1 MRRLVGRRGLMFEG
15 GTLMSWVRSK
25 FTLLL
30 VGMAMIA
37 ILVACGGGD
46 DPTAP
51 PAAST
56 VAPATMAPSTAA
68 PSTAAPAVDPTAT
81 PTLAPGVTP
90 AATPTPT
97 PTPRPTATPI
107 VIDPGFDAEA
117 YFSGKT
123 IRIIVGFAPGGGY
136 DAYSRLLGQALGRL
150 MPGDPKVIVTNLPGG
165 GGLRGLQETMRARP
179 DGLTIHPMAPRHP
192 AAEAAGT
199 DLDDFDIETV
209 NLIGTASFDD
219 DHYTLCARR
228 DVATSWQEV
237 LDLGRD
243 IITGTSAPGGDMI
256 GGQFLEALGAPV
268 HVVYGYEGT
277 AEVLAAVDRDDL
289 DATTRCDYQYI
300 TNLYPEWYDSR
311 ELVPL
316 YWHRSPIAQ
325 DFLDRLGSGL
335 QSEDIPHLFDLVDS
349 TEDQQ
354 AALLLAQ
361 SLESMSRMFVTAP
374 NVPEEIVQTWLKVF
388 QDVVQDPEFIERAE
402 IAERPVNYGDPAIL
416 LENLRKAKDFTPE
429 ARELFLSLY
438 PPS

>member
-1 MRRLVGRRGLMFEG
+1 
-15 GTLMSWVRSK
+15 MSWVRSR

-30 VGMAMIA
+30 VGMATIA
-37 ILVACGGGD
+37 VLVACGGGD

-68 PSTAAPAVDPTAT
+68 PSTAAPVANPTAT

-90 AATPTPT
+90 AATAT

-150 MPGDPKVIVTNLPGG
+150 MPGNPKVIVTNLPGG
-165 GGLRGLQETMRARP
+165 GGLRGLQETMRSRP

-256 GGQFLEALGAPV
+256 GGQFLEALGRP
-268 HVVYGYEGT
+268 GSRPSTGT
-277 AEVLAAVDRDDL
+277 RAQRKCWPPS
-289 DATTRCDYQYI
+289 TGMIWMQPPGCDYQYI

-335 QSEDIPHLFDLVDS
+335 RTEDIPHLFDLVDS

-361 SLESMSRMFVTAP
+361 SLESMSRMFVMAP

-388 QDVVQDPEFIERAE
+388 QDVVQDTEFIERAE
-402 IAERPVNYGDPAIL
+402 IAERPVNYGDPGH
-416 LENLRKAKDFTPE
+416 
-429 ARELFLSLY
+429 
-438 PPS
+438 PPGEPPKGQGLHS